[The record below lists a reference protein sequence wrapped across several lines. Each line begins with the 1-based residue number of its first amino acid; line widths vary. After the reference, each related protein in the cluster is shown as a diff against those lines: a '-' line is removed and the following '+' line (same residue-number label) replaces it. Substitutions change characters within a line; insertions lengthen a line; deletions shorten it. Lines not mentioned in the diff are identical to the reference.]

1 MQRVAL
7 NTDHVSMPAPVLII
21 QTGDANPALKNSYGG
36 YAHQIGCAAGLCQT
50 ELEVVTV
57 YEGERPCCPRSYR
70 AVFITGSPAMVTDR
84 EDWSERTA
92 EWIREAAELE
102 TPMFG
107 ICYGHQLITHAFGGE
122 VGYNPAGRAAGT
134 MRVETL
140 ACCREDELLGVL
152 PEAFPAHMLHMQS
165 VLRPPKDAI
174 VMARSPM
181 DPHHVIKHKHNV
193 YSTQFHPEFSPE
205 FVRAHLHYY
214 ADIYRGAGI
223 DALALSEKVSPT
235 PQSTGLLR
243 RFLELYARH

>member
-1 MQRVAL
+1 
-7 NTDHVSMPAPVLII
+7 MPAPVLII
-21 QTGDANPALKNSYGG
+21 QTGDSNQTLRSSYGG
-36 YAHQIGCAAGLCQT
+36 YAQQIRCAAGLCDSDIQT
-50 ELEVVTV
+50 ITV
-57 YEGERPCCPRSYR
+57 YEGEELGSPESYR
-70 AVFITGSPAMVTDR
+70 AVFITGSPAMVTDK

-92 EWIREAAELE
+92 EWIRDAARQD

-107 ICYGHQLITHAFGGE
+107 ICYGHQLLTYAFGGE

-134 MRVETL
+134 MHVETFD
-140 ACCREDELLGVL
+140 CCRKDELLGVL
-152 PEAFPAHMLHMQS
+152 PEQFPAHMLHMQS

-193 YSTQFHPEFSPE
+193 YSTQFHPEFSPA
-205 FVRAHLHYY
+205 FVRAHLNYY
-214 ADIYRGAGI
+214 AEVYRGCGI
-223 DALALSEKVSPT
+223 DARALCDKVSET

>member
-1 MQRVAL
+1 
-7 NTDHVSMPAPVLII
+7 MPAPVLII
-21 QTGDANPALKNSYGG
+21 QTGDANPILKNSYGG
-36 YAHQIGCAAGLCQT
+36 YAQQIGCAAGLCHT

-57 YEGERPCCPRSYR
+57 YEGEFPSCPRTYR
-70 AVFITGSPAMVTDR
+70 AVFITGSPAMVTDK

-92 EWIREAAELE
+92 EWIRDAADLD

-107 ICYGHQLITHAFGGE
+107 ICYGHQLLTHAFGGE

-134 MRVETL
+134 MCVETL
-140 ACCREDELLGVL
+140 DCCRQDELLGVL

-165 VLRPPKDAI
+165 VLRPAKDAI

-214 ADIYRGAGI
+214 ADIYRGCGI
-223 DALALSEKVSPT
+223 DAEALSERVSAT